1 MSDDKYSKYSIIEF
15 SANIANGYCLKL
27 VAAFVFSHHG
37 ILLIASLNG
46 FIIVI
51 SSLAFNNYLKDTIVQ
66 TESSTI
72 SDESTG
78 KGTER
83 DLELSKIFCWSF

>member
-1 MSDDKYSKYSIIEF
+1 MSDNKYSKYSIIEF
-15 SANIANGYCLKL
+15 SANIANGCCLKL

-37 ILLIASLNG
+37 ILLIASLND
-46 FIIVI
+46 FIIVVI

-83 DLELSKIFCWSF
+83 DLELSKIFC

>member
-1 MSDDKYSKYSIIEF
+1 MSDNKYSKYSIIEF
-15 SANIANGYCLKL
+15 SANIANGCCLKL

-37 ILLIASLNG
+37 ILLIASLND
-46 FIIVI
+46 FIIVVI

-66 TESSTI
+66 TESSAI

-83 DLELSKIFCWSF
+83 DLELSKIFC

>member
-1 MSDDKYSKYSIIEF
+1 MSDNKYSKYSIIEF
-15 SANIANGYCLKL
+15 SANIANGRCLKL

-37 ILLIASLNG
+37 ILLIASLND
-46 FIIVI
+46 FIIVVI
-51 SSLAFNNYLKDTIVQ
+51 SSLAFSNYLKDTIVQ

-83 DLELSKIFCWSF
+83 DLELSKIFC

>member
-1 MSDDKYSKYSIIEF
+1 MSDNKYSKYSIIEF
-15 SANIANGYCLKL
+15 SANIANGCCLKL
-27 VAAFVFSHHG
+27 VAAFVLSHHG
-37 ILLIASLNG
+37 ILLIASLND
-46 FIIVI
+46 FIIVVI

-66 TESSTI
+66 TESSAI

-83 DLELSKIFCWSF
+83 DLELSKIFC

>member
-1 MSDDKYSKYSIIEF
+1 MSDNKYSKYSIIEF

-37 ILLIASLNG
+37 ILLIASLND
-46 FIIVI
+46 FIIVVI

-83 DLELSKIFCWSF
+83 DLELSKIFC

>member
-1 MSDDKYSKYSIIEF
+1 MSDNKCSKYSIIEF
-15 SANIANGYCLKL
+15 SANIANGCCLKL

-37 ILLIASLNG
+37 ILLIASLND
-46 FIIVI
+46 FIIVVI

-83 DLELSKIFCWSF
+83 DLELSKIFC